1 LLSFGVTFADV
12 SITGS
17 INQTY
22 SASRDN
28 GVVANIGSVNAFGDR
43 NTATGDSY
51 LTFSGSEDLGDGIKA
66 SFKVE
71 PRVNISGA
79 DSTTSGL
86 TPSTANPKGI
96 FNGLFGANREAWIGL
111 SGAFGTVHLG
121 NNYTPLF
128 LRSVAA
134 YDVNGSANAAG
145 YLVSN
150 ITTFNATNSIDYTA
164 PTFVDG
170 LGIQLNKNTGR
181 STAIATKDASADTSA
196 GDSIGW
202 GISYNAGALS
212 AGLAGETTKNTALI
226 DGVQLVAAPSKSD
239 SIKKTGYGASYNFGV
254 AKVSVNGLKATSGSS
269 NINTFGYGASVPFG
283 AVTLNASYSTLKD
296 KGLSNDSFTGYQIGT
311 NYAFSK
317 RTSVYLLINN
327 VQNTTDKTTLTIN
340 SLGVVHNF

>member
-1 LLSFGVTFADV
+1 MLSFGVTFADV

-22 SASRDN
+22 SSWKDN
-28 GVVANIGSVNAFGDR
+28 GVVANIGTVNAVGDR

-71 PRVNISGA
+71 PRLNISGT

-86 TPSTANPKGI
+86 GKSAANKLGTFSSI
-96 FNGLFGANREAWIGL
+96 FGANREAWIGL
-111 SGAFGTVHLG
+111 SGAFGNVRLG

-134 YDVNGSANAAG
+134 YDVNGSANAPG

-150 ITTFNATNSIDYTA
+150 ITTFSATNSIDYIA
-164 PTFVDG
+164 PKFVDG

-181 STAIATKDASADTSA
+181 SGSFVAKDTTA
-196 GDSIGW
+196 GDSVGW

-212 AGLAGETTKNTALI
+212 IGIAGETTKNTELN
-226 DGVQLVAAPSKSD
+226 DYVNTVANASMTENL
-239 SIKKTGYGASYNFGV
+239 KKTGYGASYNFGV
-254 AKVSVNGLKATSGSS
+254 AKVSINGLKSTLGSS
-269 NINTFGYGASVPFG
+269 YVDSFGYGVSVPFG
-283 AVTLNASYSTLKD
+283 AVTLNASSSSLKD
-296 KGLSNDSFTGYQIGT
+296 KGLVNVEHSAYQAGL

-317 RTSVYLLINN
+317 RTSAYLLINN
-327 VQNTTDKTTLTIN
+327 VKNTTKNTALTIN

>member
-22 SASRDN
+22 SSWKDN
-28 GVVANIGSVNAFGDR
+28 GVVANIGTVNAVGDR

-71 PRVNISGA
+71 PRVNISGKDA
-79 DSTTSGL
+79 SS
-86 TPSTANPKGI
+86 
-96 FNGLFGANREAWIGL
+96 GLFGANREAWIGL
-111 SGAFGTVHLG
+111 SGAFGNVRLG

-134 YDVNGSANAAG
+134 YDVNGSANAPG

-150 ITTFNATNSIDYTA
+150 ITTFNATNSIDYIA
-164 PTFVDG
+164 PKFVDG

-181 STAIATKDASADTSA
+181 SGSLSAKDTTA
-196 GDSIGW
+196 GDSVGW

-212 AGLAGETTKNTALI
+212 IGIAGETTKNTKL
-226 DGVQLVAAPSKSD
+226 DDYVNTVANA
-239 SIKKTGYGASYNFGV
+239 SITENLKKTGYGASYNFGV
-254 AKVSVNGLKATSGSS
+254 AKVSINGLKSTLGSS
-269 NINTFGYGASVPFG
+269 YVDSFGYGVSVPFG
-283 AVTLNASYSTLKD
+283 AVTLNASSSSLKD
-296 KGLSNDSFTGYQIGT
+296 KGLVNVEHSAYQAGL

-317 RTSVYLLINN
+317 RTSAYLLINN
-327 VQNTTDKTTLTIN
+327 VKNTTKNTALNIN

>member
-71 PRVNISGA
+71 PRVNISGKDA
-79 DSTTSGL
+79 SSSDQ
-86 TPSTANPKGI
+86 K
-96 FNGLFGANREAWIGL
+96 GLFGANREAWIGL

-296 KGLSNDSFTGYQIGT
+296 KGLSNDSFTGYQIGA

>member
-22 SASRDN
+22 STWKDN
-28 GVVANIGSVNAFGDR
+28 GVVANIGTVNAVGDR

-71 PRVNISGA
+71 PRVNISGKDA
-79 DSTTSGL
+79 SS
-86 TPSTANPKGI
+86 
-96 FNGLFGANREAWIGL
+96 GLFGVNREAWIGL
-111 SGAFGTVHLG
+111 SGAFGNVRLG

-134 YDVNGSANAAG
+134 YDVNGSANAPG

-150 ITTFNATNSIDYTA
+150 ITTFNAINSIDYIA
-164 PTFVDG
+164 PKFVDG

-181 STAIATKDASADTSA
+181 SGSLSAKDTTA
-196 GDSIGW
+196 GDSVGW

-212 AGLAGETTKNTALI
+212 IGIAGETTKNTKL
-226 DGVQLVAAPSKSD
+226 DDYVNTVANA
-239 SIKKTGYGASYNFGV
+239 SITENLKKTGYGASYNFGV
-254 AKVSVNGLKATSGSS
+254 AKVSINGLKSTLGSS
-269 NINTFGYGASVPFG
+269 YVDSFGYGVSVPFG
-283 AVTLNASYSTLKD
+283 AVTLNASSSSLKD
-296 KGLSNDSFTGYQIGT
+296 KGSVNVEHSAYQAGL

-317 RTSVYLLINN
+317 RTSAYLLINN
-327 VQNTTDKTTLTIN
+327 VKNTTKNTALTVN

>member
-1 LLSFGVTFADV
+1 MLSFGVTFADV

-22 SASRDN
+22 SSWKDN
-28 GVVANIGSVNAFGDR
+28 GVVANIGTVNAVGDR

-71 PRVNISGA
+71 PRVNISGKDA
-79 DSTTSGL
+79 SS
-86 TPSTANPKGI
+86 
-96 FNGLFGANREAWIGL
+96 GLFGANREAWIGL
-111 SGAFGTVHLG
+111 SGAFGNVRLG

-134 YDVNGSANAAG
+134 YDVNGSANAPG

-150 ITTFNATNSIDYTA
+150 ITTFNATNSIDYIA
-164 PTFVDG
+164 PKFVDG

-181 STAIATKDASADTSA
+181 SGSLSAKDTTA
-196 GDSIGW
+196 GDSVGW

-212 AGLAGETTKNTALI
+212 IGIAGETTKNTKL
-226 DGVQLVAAPSKSD
+226 DDYVNTVANA
-239 SIKKTGYGASYNFGV
+239 SITENLKKTGYGASYNFGV
-254 AKVSVNGLKATSGSS
+254 AKVSINGLKSTLGSS
-269 NINTFGYGASVPFG
+269 YVDSFGYGVSVPFG
-283 AVTLNASYSTLKD
+283 AVTLNASSSSLKD
-296 KGLSNDSFTGYQIGT
+296 KGLVNVEHSAYQAGL

-317 RTSVYLLINN
+317 RTSAYLLINN
-327 VQNTTDKTTLTIN
+327 VKNTTKNTALNIN

>member
-1 LLSFGVTFADV
+1 MLSFGVTFADV

-22 SASRDN
+22 STWKDN
-28 GVVANIGSVNAFGDR
+28 GVVANIGTVNAVGDR

-71 PRVNISGA
+71 PRVNISGKDA
-79 DSTTSGL
+79 SS
-86 TPSTANPKGI
+86 
-96 FNGLFGANREAWIGL
+96 GLFGVNREAWIGL
-111 SGAFGTVHLG
+111 SGAFGNVRLG

-134 YDVNGSANAAG
+134 YDVNGSANAPG

-150 ITTFNATNSIDYTA
+150 ITTFNAINSIDYIA
-164 PTFVDG
+164 PKFVDG

-181 STAIATKDASADTSA
+181 SGSLSAKDTTA
-196 GDSIGW
+196 GDSVGW

-212 AGLAGETTKNTALI
+212 IGIAGETTKNTKL
-226 DGVQLVAAPSKSD
+226 DDYVNTVANA
-239 SIKKTGYGASYNFGV
+239 SITENLKKTGYGASYNFGV
-254 AKVSVNGLKATSGSS
+254 AKVSINGLKSTLGSS
-269 NINTFGYGASVPFG
+269 YVDSFGYGVSVPFG
-283 AVTLNASYSTLKD
+283 AVTLNASSSSLKD
-296 KGLSNDSFTGYQIGT
+296 KGSVNVEHSAYQAGL

-317 RTSVYLLINN
+317 RTSAYLLINN
-327 VQNTTDKTTLTIN
+327 VKNTTKNTALTVN

>member
-1 LLSFGVTFADV
+1 MLSFGVTFADV

-71 PRVNISGA
+71 PRVNISGKDA
-79 DSTTSGL
+79 SSSDQ
-86 TPSTANPKGI
+86 K
-96 FNGLFGANREAWIGL
+96 GLFGANREAWIGL
-111 SGAFGTVHLG
+111 SGAFGTVRLG

-145 YLVSN
+145 YLVSS

-196 GDSIGW
+196 GDSMGW

-212 AGLAGETTKNTALI
+212 AGLAGETTKNTALN

-283 AVTLNASYSTLKD
+283 AVTLNASYSTFKD

>member
-1 LLSFGVTFADV
+1 MSFGVTFADV

-71 PRVNISGA
+71 PRVNISGKDA
-79 DSTTSGL
+79 SS
-86 TPSTANPKGI
+86 
-96 FNGLFGANREAWIGL
+96 GLFGANREAWIGL

-145 YLVSN
+145 YLVSS

-181 STAIATKDASADTSA
+181 SATILGTTANTNA
-196 GDSIGW
+196 GDSMGW

-212 AGLAGETTKNTALI
+212 AGIAGETTKNTALT
-226 DGVQLVAAPSKSD
+226 DGVQAVAAASTTD

>member
-22 SASRDN
+22 SSWKDN
-28 GVVANIGSVNAFGDR
+28 GVVANIGTVNAVGDR
-43 NTATGDSY
+43 LAATGDSY

-71 PRVNISGA
+71 PRVNISGKDA
-79 DSTTSGL
+79 SS
-86 TPSTANPKGI
+86 
-96 FNGLFGANREAWIGL
+96 GLFGVNREAWIGL
-111 SGAFGTVHLG
+111 SGAFGNVRLG

-134 YDVNGSANAAG
+134 YDVNGSANAPG

-150 ITTFNATNSIDYTA
+150 ITTFSATNSIDYIA
-164 PTFVDG
+164 PKFVDG

-181 STAIATKDASADTSA
+181 SGSFVAKDTTA
-196 GDSIGW
+196 GDSVGW

-212 AGLAGETTKNTALI
+212 IGIAGETTKNTRLFDA
-226 DGVQLVAAPSKSD
+226 VNVVANASLTE
-239 SIKKTGYGASYNFGV
+239 ILKKTGYGASYNFGV
-254 AKVSVNGLKATSGSS
+254 AKVSINGLKSTLGSS
-269 NINTFGYGASVPFG
+269 YVDSFGYGVSVPFG
-283 AVTLNASYSTLKD
+283 AVTLNASSSSLKD
-296 KGLSNDSFTGYQIGT
+296 KGLVNVEHSAYQAGL

-317 RTSVYLLINN
+317 RTSAYLLINN
-327 VQNTTDKTTLTIN
+327 VKNTTKNTALTVN

>member
-71 PRVNISGA
+71 PRVNISGKDA
-79 DSTTSGL
+79 SSSDQ
-86 TPSTANPKGI
+86 K
-96 FNGLFGANREAWIGL
+96 GLFGANREAWIGL

-196 GDSIGW
+196 GDSMGW
-202 GISYNAGALS
+202 GISYKAGALS

>member
-1 LLSFGVTFADV
+1 MLSFGVTFADV

-71 PRVNISGA
+71 PRVNISGKDA
-79 DSTTSGL
+79 SSSDQ
-86 TPSTANPKGI
+86 K
-96 FNGLFGANREAWIGL
+96 GLFGANREAWIGL

-128 LRSVAA
+128 LHSVAA
-134 YDVNGSANAAG
+134 YDVNGSANAPG
-145 YLVSN
+145 YLVSSIN
-150 ITTFNATNSIDYTA
+150 TFNATNSIDYTA

>member
-1 LLSFGVTFADV
+1 MLSFGVTFADV

-71 PRVNISGA
+71 PRVNISGKDA
-79 DSTTSGL
+79 SSSDQ
-86 TPSTANPKGI
+86 K
-96 FNGLFGANREAWIGL
+96 GLFGANREAWIGL

-196 GDSIGW
+196 GDSMGW

-327 VQNTTDKTTLTIN
+327 LQNTTRKTTLTIN